1 MRAAEAAPESRPT
14 LRSTPDGA
22 LEGTGVDAAVDQEVL
37 AGDVARLGAAQ
48 IGAELAELLGRAEA
62 AGGNRLLPLALD
74 LLGRLALLLPGKLGV
89 AYQPV
94 GPQGPG
100 YDIFDPERVRA

>member
-37 AGDVARLGAAQ
+37 AGDVPRLDAAQ
-48 IGAELAELLGRAEA
+48 VGAELAELLGRAEA

-74 LLGRLALLLPGKLGV
+74 LLGRLALLLRGQLGV
-89 AYQPV
+89 ADQPV
-94 GPQGPG
+94 GPETARKELV
-100 YDIFDPERVRA
+100 DPY